1 MGEAKVE
8 RPDHLDCG
16 GDVAPGCVYL
26 DVEHTSCMASSGQ
39 LALVMAGL
47 RAHACSVRFVHPHR
61 GHTISLADCINV
73 RGGAPVR
80 WFVIPTLSF
89 ARKCT
94 AQHLLAHINS
104 LAVLAPRQ
112 PALSRIPATNGD
124 RVRVV
129 HKLQH
134 HISSAVQFVVP

>member
-47 RAHACSVRFVHPHR
+47 RAHACSVRFVHR
-61 GHTISLADCINV
+61 GHTISSA
-73 RGGAPVR
+73 R
-80 WFVIPTLSF
+80 WIV
-89 ARKCT
+89 
-94 AQHLLAHINS
+94 
-104 LAVLAPRQ
+104 
-112 PALSRIPATNGD
+112 
-124 RVRVV
+124 
-129 HKLQH
+129 
-134 HISSAVQFVVP
+134 